1 MVDLPPH
8 PNIVQMYGVS
18 LDGPQAV
25 IVLEYCAGG
34 SLDEVLFENEDTIS
48 EDEMISLARGIA
60 RGVYHLHK
68 YNIIHRDLAA
78 RNVLLTSSGEPKIS
92 VFDLASSQSR
102 TFAC

>member
-1 MVDLPPH
+1 M
-8 PNIVQMYGVS
+8 G
-18 LDGPQAV
+18 A
-25 IVLEYCAGG
+25 G